1 MTFTH
6 DEAANMLQTVITDLD
21 LRSVR
26 CFAHMLNTMLKNAMT
41 IKKIYRPNNMNN
53 NELNKKKKS
62 KQEIQE

>member
-6 DEAANMLQTVITDLD
+6 DEAANMLKTVITDLD

-41 IKKIYRPNNMNN
+41 IKMID
-53 NELNKKKKS
+53 KKKKS
-62 KQEIQE
+62 KQEI